1 MLEVKHY
8 NEKLC
13 HFFTLYNSMSN
24 LSNRWYYFRKLVS
37 MLVSRKDFAIFR
49 FLSVMAEKQKSTISE
64 SYRFMGVIYKSKKLF
79 LAKVP
84 LSNQFNFK
92 RSLELWQMPLKVT
105 GSIYR
110 ILKNQKTISYA
121 KRSMIKQLA
130 WLI

>member
-1 MLEVKHY
+1 MKNFVIFSHFTIPCPISLIAGTTLESSSQCLY
-8 NEKLC
+8 LEKILL
-13 HFFTLYNSMSN
+13 FFAFY
-24 LSNRWYYFRKLVS
+24 LSWRRNKRAL
-37 MLVSRKDFAIFR
+37 
-49 FLSVMAEKQKSTISE
+49 SE